1 MLNCAVFLDLIK
13 FKYWTTVRC
22 EVFARKVYGTVF
34 CIYFLWW
41 KGSNCL
47 LTVPHDL
54 LIPYLKWLNKC
65 VEENSDRDASPE
77 KLDESRSS
85 EQLEEADLDELCDV
99 DNTSNH
105 SDKVK
110 GVPGV
115 FEIVLENIML
125 D

>member
-1 MLNCAVFLDLIK
+1 MWSV
-13 FKYWTTVRC
+13 C
-22 EVFARKVYGTVF
+22 EES
-34 CIYFLWW
+34 LWDRVLHLLSLV
-41 KGSNCL
+41 KRLKLPVNGSAWF
-47 LTVPHDL
+47 VDSM
-54 LIPYLKWLNKC
+54 IPYLKWLNKC